1 MCIEIEWK
9 PIGIIEQAQT
19 MIEYHNNLYVII
31 KNKLILL
38 CNIVAVTKDMI
49 LEN

>member
-9 PIGIIEQAQT
+9 PIGIIEQSQT
-19 MIEYHNNLYVII
+19 MIEYHNNLYVI
-31 KNKLILL
+31 NSFLL

-49 LEN
+49 SEN